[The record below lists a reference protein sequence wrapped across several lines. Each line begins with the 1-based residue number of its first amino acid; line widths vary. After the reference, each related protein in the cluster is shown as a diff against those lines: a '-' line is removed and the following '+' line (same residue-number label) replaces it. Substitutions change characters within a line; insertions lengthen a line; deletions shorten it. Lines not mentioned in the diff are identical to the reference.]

1 MKVRILILII
11 ISFAIYSNSLF
22 NSFVWVDHTQIIQ
35 KEHIIQDLNGL
46 VNVFSSGMPGFS
58 SLIKGGYYRPIINLA
73 YSIDYWIWGL
83 NPPGFHL
90 TNVLLHTLTGILLYF
105 VLIRMLAKEPVAF
118 LSVVFFLA
126 HPIHTEAVSWISG
139 RADMVFTL
147 FYLLSL
153 MFYLKACTDQTQGSS
168 KYKHYLISGLF
179 FIFSLLSKEMAITL
193 PLIIILYDICFR
205 FRDKLSDIT
214 QAARGYIFYFGILG
228 GYLLFRYA
236 ILGGVGSGQG
246 IPGNSFVT
254 TFFTTSRIFA
264 GYIWQLLFPAKL
276 AVADVVRL
284 ANTIMDPSV
293 IGSVLVLL
301 LLIVAGFLFLRSLPD
316 ISFGIFW
323 FFVTLIPVSNFVPA
337 LHLRAER
344 FLYIPSIGFC
354 IILAS
359 LLWGWYALMRTKGHQ
374 WRWVVISTAIA
385 ITIAYGVLTFDRNF
399 DWKNDITI
407 FSDAIRK
414 SPYTREAYVELG
426 VTYREI
432 KKYKEAERAFLAAIE
447 EREGYASFVQP
458 QVVRQNLAEIY
469 LIAGQPLKAVEH
481 LLWLTQYFRNSY
493 EFQRDLG
500 IAYMQIGRPE
510 WANVKF
516 RQALSTAPPDPRLM
530 DIFQR
535 AIRHTESAPGEPES
549 DQLQQRLPLEMIHY
563 DLGTAHLQLKEYN
576 AAISAF
582 SIALSINPDSIN
594 SRLGITNAR
603 KEMKETNP

>member
-1 MKVRILILII
+1 MKYRILILII
-11 ISFAIYSNSLF
+11 LSFTIYSNSLF

-35 KEHIIQDLNGL
+35 KEHIIQDVNGL

-83 NPPGFHL
+83 NPLGFHL
-90 TNVLLHTLTGILLYF
+90 TNVLLHTLTGILLYLL
-105 VLIRMLAKEPVAF
+105 LIRVLALEPVAF
-118 LSVVFFLA
+118 FSVVFFLA

-147 FYLLSL
+147 FYLLAL
-153 MFYLKACTDQTQGSS
+153 MFYMKACTDQAQGYS

-205 FRDKLSDIT
+205 FRNRLSYLT
-214 QAARGYIFYFGILG
+214 QAVKGYIFYFGILG

-236 ILGGVGSGQG
+236 ILGGVGSGQV

-254 TFFTTSRIFA
+254 TFYTTSRIFA
-264 GYIWQLLFPAKL
+264 GYIWQLLFPIKL
-276 AVADVVRL
+276 VVADVVRL
-284 ANTIMDPSV
+284 AYTITDPSV

-301 LLIVAGFLFLRSLPD
+301 LLIVAGILFLRTQPEL
-316 ISFGIFW
+316 SFGIFW
-323 FFVTLIPVSNFVPA
+323 FFITLIPVSNFVPA

-354 IILAS
+354 LILAS
-359 LLWGWYALMRTKGHQ
+359 LLWRWYALMRTKGHQ
-374 WRWVVISTAIA
+374 WRWVVISASIA
-385 ITIAYGVLTFDRNF
+385 ITMVYGVLTFDRNF
-399 DWKNDITI
+399 DWKNDLTI

-432 KKYKEAERAFLAAIE
+432 KKYNEAERAFLAALE
-447 EREGYASFVQP
+447 EREGYTSFVQP

-469 LIAGQPLKAVEH
+469 LITGQPLKSVEQ
-481 LLWLTQYFRNSY
+481 LLWLSQYYRNSY
-493 EFQRDLG
+493 GFQRDLG

-516 RQALSTAPPDPRLM
+516 RQALSTAPPDPRLTE
-530 DIFQR
+530 IFQR
-535 AIRHTESAPGEPES
+535 AIKHTETAPILPES
-549 DQLQQRLPLEMIHY
+549 NQLQQELPLEIVHY
-563 DLGTAHLQLKEYN
+563 DLGTAHFQLKEYN
-576 AAISAF
+576 AAISEFAK
-582 SIALSINPDSIN
+582 ALSINPESIN
-594 SRLGITNAR
+594 SRFGIAKAR
-603 KEMKETNP
+603 KEMK